1 MARLARALGTDS
13 LADVDLRQL
22 AKRVRAAGRGRDT
35 VLAHI
40 TPAEAKLLK
49 ARGGRGSINPK
60 TGLPEFEDDFYDFGG
75 GADYGGGQDASG
87 FYETPEPSFATE
99 TVPGGQEFDPSMRAG
114 TETLS
119 ASAATPEQQRRAD
132 EAVAAIRSPDFFEGT
147 PDLTSD
153 QAQTFNTAVNSI
165 NDPAFLAGTPDLN
178 RDQAATLNT
187 ALTSINQ
194 PNFLGDTNPG
204 LLQRLTSGLGLGN
217 IGGADLARLGLAGA
231 GVGLGVQARNAAL
244 QQARAG
250 QGQIQNI
257 ADQAQQRAAT
267 TQQAMT
273 GTAQDV
279 ASRAPAV
286 QAAMTTTAENVASR
300 AAPAQA
306 AIQALATPYQEL
318 GKQQVQQAL
327 SGALTPMSAQ
337 SLQAAQARQAQAQ
350 ARSGGVGVAQGINQ
364 LENLRQALLSNQYQ
378 QGLGT
383 QQIGDRYAQSGIS
396 TGLAQGNLGS
406 QYSNLATTTGLAQG
420 NLGSQYSNLA
430 TTTGLNAS
438 GIADQYT
445 LRAIQAGLSGSQ
457 EAQRLS
463 QAYFQSLGS
472 ILGGTPALRAQQPA
486 TTAVG

>member
-1 MARLARALGTDS
+1 

-22 AKRVRAAGRGRDT
+22 AKKVRAAGRGRDT

-49 ARGGRGSINPK
+49 ARGGRGSVNPK
-60 TGLPEFEDDFYDFGG
+60 TGLPEFEDDDFSGFDFGG
-75 GADYGGGQDASG
+75 EGNQQIYDSGADLAPQDYSGDGGPDVTPAPAQPEFGPGSQ
-87 FYETPEPSFATE
+87 FYRDIYEEGGEAPLPLPPDPNTPEALE
-99 TVPGGQEFDPSMRAG
+99 ARQQFDAINPAI
-114 TETLS
+114 
-119 ASAATPEQQRRAD
+119 AARAD
-132 EAVAAIRSPDFFEGT
+132 APE
-147 PDLTSD
+147 
-153 QAQTFNTAVNSI
+153 
-165 NDPAFLAGTPDLN
+165 PDLN
-178 RDQAATLNT
+178 
-187 ALTSINQ
+187 
-194 PNFLGDTNPG
+194 FF
-204 LLQRLTSGLGLGN
+204 QRLSSGLGLGS
-217 IGGADLARLGLAGA
+217 ITGADLARLGLAGA
-231 GVGLGVQARNAAL
+231 GVGMGVQARNAAL
-244 QQARAG
+244 QQARAS

-273 GTAQDV
+273 GTAADV
-279 ASRAPAV
+279 AG
-286 QAAMTTTAENVASR
+286 R

-306 AIQALATPYQEL
+306 AIQALATPYQQM
-318 GKQQVQQAL
+318 GSQQVQQAL
-327 SGALTPMSAQ
+327 SGTLTPMSAQ

-350 ARSGGVGVAQGINQ
+350 ARSGGVGAAQGINQ
-364 LENLRQALLSNQYQ
+364 LEGLRQALLSSQYQ

-383 QQIGDRYAQSGIS
+383 QQIGDRYAQSGI
-396 TGLAQGNLGS
+396 
-406 QYSNLATTTGLAQG
+406 TTGLAQG

-445 LRAIQAGLSGSQ
+445 LRAIQAGLAGNQ
-457 EAQRLS
+457 EAQRLA

>member
-1 MARLARALGTDS
+1 

-22 AKRVRAAGRGRDT
+22 AKKVRAAGRGRDT

-49 ARGGRGSINPK
+49 ARGGRGSVNPK

-75 GADYGGGQDASG
+75 GADYGGGGDYGGGYDFGGDTGDVVQTADAGEGSNTTEGQTGPDAAAAPVQPEFGPGSEFQQNIYPDGGQAPQAYDAQGYALIDASQVPDPS
-87 FYETPEPSFATE
+87 TPEATAARE
-99 TVPGGQEFDPSMRAG
+99 PG
-114 TETLS
+114 
-119 ASAATPEQQRRAD
+119 
-132 EAVAAIRSPDFFEGT
+132 
-147 PDLTSD
+147 
-153 QAQTFNTAVNSI
+153 
-165 NDPAFLAGTPDLN
+165 FLE
-178 RDQAATLNT
+178 
-187 ALTSINQ
+187 
-194 PNFLGDTNPG
+194 
-204 LLQRLTSGLGLGN
+204 RLTSGLGLGGLGN

-231 GVGLGVQARNAAL
+231 GVGMGVQSRNAAL
-244 QQARAG
+244 QQARSS

-279 ASRAPAV
+279 ASRAPVV
-286 QAAMTTTAENVASR
+286 QAAMTNTAENVASR

-430 TTTGLNAS
+430 LTTGLNAS

-445 LRAIQAGLSGSQ
+445 LRAIQAALAGNQ

-463 QAYFQSLGS
+463 QQYFQSLGS

>member
-22 AKRVRAAGRGRDT
+22 AKKVRAAGRGRDT

-49 ARGGRGSINPK
+49 ARGGRGSVNPK

-75 GADYGGGQDASG
+75 GADYGGGGDYGGGQDASG
-87 FYETPEPSFATE
+87 FYETLEPSFATE

-114 TETLS
+114 TETVS
-119 ASAATPEQQRRAD
+119 ASALTPEQQAQDARRAADIAALGQGITPEQQGRAD
-132 EAVAAIRSPDFFEGT
+132 EAVAAIRSPDFFAGT

-153 QAQTFNTAVNSI
+153 QLETYRN
-165 NDPAFLAGTPDLN
+165 AFSA
-178 RDQAATLNT
+178 
-187 ALTSINQ
+187 INQ
-194 PNFLGDTNPG
+194 PNFLGDTSPS

-231 GVGLGVQARNAAL
+231 GVGMGVQARNAAL
-244 QQARAG
+244 QQARAS

-257 ADQAQQRAAT
+257 ANQAQQRAAT

-273 GTAQDV
+273 GTAEDV
-279 ASRAPAV
+279 AG
-286 QAAMTTTAENVASR
+286 R

-306 AIQALATPYQEL
+306 AIQALATPYQQM
-318 GKQQVQQAL
+318 GSQQVQQAL
-327 SGALTPMSAQ
+327 SGTLTPMSAQ

-350 ARSGGVGVAQGINQ
+350 ARSGGVGAAQGINQ

-383 QQIGDRYAQSGIS
+383 QQIGDRYAQSGI
-396 TGLAQGNLGS
+396 
-406 QYSNLATTTGLAQG
+406 TTGLAQG

-445 LRAIQAGLSGSQ
+445 LRAIQAGLAGNQ
-457 EAQRLS
+457 EAQRLA

>member
-22 AKRVRAAGRGRDT
+22 AKKVRAQGRGRDT

-60 TGLPEFEDDFYDFGG
+60 TGLPEFEDDFDFGGSYDFGG
-75 GADYGGGQDASG
+75 GGYDAGQSGGTGDVVEPDFGGEAGGGTNTSQGQTGTDAAAAPARPAFGPGSEFQENIYPDGGQAPQAYDAQG
-87 FYETPEPSFATE
+87 FPLIDGSQVPDPSTPEATAARE
-99 TVPGGQEFDPSMRAG
+99 PG
-114 TETLS
+114 
-119 ASAATPEQQRRAD
+119 
-132 EAVAAIRSPDFFEGT
+132 
-147 PDLTSD
+147 
-153 QAQTFNTAVNSI
+153 
-165 NDPAFLAGTPDLN
+165 FLE
-178 RDQAATLNT
+178 
-187 ALTSINQ
+187 
-194 PNFLGDTNPG
+194 
-204 LLQRLTSGLGLGN
+204 RLTSGLGLGGLGN

-231 GVGLGVQARNAAL
+231 GVGMGVQARNAAL

-250 QGQIQNI
+250 QAQVQNI
-257 ADQAQQRAAT
+257 ANQAQQRAAT

-273 GTAQDV
+273 GTAEDV
-279 ASRAPAV
+279 AG
-286 QAAMTTTAENVASR
+286 R

-306 AIQALATPYQEL
+306 AIQALAAPYQQM
-318 GKQQVQQAL
+318 GSQQVQQAL
-327 SGALTPMSAQ
+327 SGTLSPMSAQ
-337 SLQAAQARQAQAQ
+337 SLQAAQAQQAQAQ
-350 ARSGGVGVAQGINQ
+350 ARSGGVGAAQGINQ
-364 LENLRQALLSNQYQ
+364 LEGLRQALLSSQYQ

-383 QQIGDRYAQSGIS
+383 QQIGDRYAQSGI
-396 TGLAQGNLGS
+396 
-406 QYSNLATTTGLAQG
+406 TTGLAQG

-445 LRAIQAGLSGSQ
+445 LRAIQAGLAGNQ

>member
-22 AKRVRAAGRGRDT
+22 AKKVRAAGRGRDT

-49 ARGGRGSINPK
+49 ARGGRGSVNPK

-75 GADYGGGQDASG
+75 EGNQQIYDAGGGDYGGGYDFGGDTGDVVQTADAGEGSNTTEG
-87 FYETPEPSFATE
+87 QTGPDAAAPAFDPNQLADGAPGSTSMGVFGSTGQQEAAPLSQADLQYGQSPETFREVATGAYSPSF
-99 TVPGGQEFDPSMRAG
+99 
-114 TETLS
+114 
-119 ASAATPEQQRRAD
+119 
-132 EAVAAIRSPDFFEGT
+132 
-147 PDLTSD
+147 
-153 QAQTFNTAVNSI
+153 
-165 NDPAFLAGTPDLN
+165 
-178 RDQAATLNT
+178 
-187 ALTSINQ
+187 
-194 PNFLGDTNPG
+194 
-204 LLQRLTSGLGLGN
+204 LQRLTSGLGLGS
-217 IGGADLARLGLAGA
+217 ITGADLARLGLAGA
-231 GVGLGVQARNAAL
+231 GVGMGVQARNAAL
-244 QQARAG
+244 QQARAS

-257 ADQAQQRAAT
+257 ANTAQQRAAT

-273 GTAQDV
+273 GTAEDV
-279 ASRAPAV
+279 AG
-286 QAAMTTTAENVASR
+286 R

-306 AIQALATPYQEL
+306 AIQALATPYQKM
-318 GKQQVQQAL
+318 GSQQVQQAL
-327 SGALTPMSAQ
+327 SGTLTPMSAQ
-337 SLQAAQARQAQAQ
+337 SLQAAQAQQAQAQ
-350 ARSGGVGVAQGINQ
+350 ARSGGVGAAQGINQ

-383 QQIGDRYAQSGIS
+383 QQIGDRYAQSGI
-396 TGLAQGNLGS
+396 
-406 QYSNLATTTGLAQG
+406 TTGLAQG

-445 LRAIQAGLSGSQ
+445 LRAIQAGLAGNQ

-472 ILGGTPALRAQQPA
+472 LLGGTPALRAQQPA

>member
-1 MARLARALGTDS
+1 

-22 AKRVRAAGRGRDT
+22 AKKVRAAGRGRDT

-49 ARGGRGSINPK
+49 ARGGRGSVNPK
-60 TGLPEFEDDFYDFGG
+60 TGLPEFQDDDFGG
-75 GADYGGGQDASG
+75 FDFGGDGNQQIYDAGGGYDGSG
-87 FYETPEPSFATE
+87 DGGPDQTFA
-99 TVPGGQEFDPSMRAG
+99 G
-114 TETLS
+114 
-119 ASAATPEQQRRAD
+119 TPEQQTRAD
-132 EAVAAIRSPDFFEGT
+132 EAVAAIRSPDFFAGT

-153 QAQTFNTAVNSI
+153 QAQTLNTAVNSI
-165 NDPAFLAGTPDLN
+165 NRPDFLSGTPDLN
-178 RDQAATLNT
+178 RDQAQTLNT
-187 ALTSINQ
+187 ALTAINQ
-194 PNFLGDTNPG
+194 PNFLGDTSPG

-231 GVGLGVQARNAAL
+231 GVGMGVQARNAAL
-244 QQARAG
+244 QQARSS

-257 ADQAQQRAAT
+257 ANQAQQRAAT

-273 GTAQDV
+273 GTAEDV
-279 ASRAPAV
+279 AG
-286 QAAMTTTAENVASR
+286 R

-306 AIQALATPYQEL
+306 AIQALAAPYQQM
-318 GKQQVQQAL
+318 GSQQVQQAL
-327 SGALTPMSAQ
+327 SGTLTPMSAQ

-350 ARSGGVGVAQGINQ
+350 ARSGGVGAAQGINQ
-364 LENLRQALLSNQYQ
+364 LEGLRQALLSSQYQ

-383 QQIGDRYAQSGIS
+383 QQIGDRYAQSGI
-396 TGLAQGNLGS
+396 
-406 QYSNLATTTGLAQG
+406 TTGLAQG

-445 LRAIQAGLSGSQ
+445 LRAIQAGLAGNQ
-457 EAQRLS
+457 EAQRLA